1 MADNDM
7 VAQRGFNVGDHRGS
21 RSLFGLKRSQVIGEI
36 SSLVVAFLALFV
48 LGAGSGLAALVAI
61 SVLGS
66 VGFLIGLRRQTLD
79 MMVLSVANLVHE
91 KYIQNQQDHRHD
103 MFGLS
108 GAPAGISYVVSS
120 QRGGAARISNKRRRR
135 TADKKSVR
143 LTQSG
148 ASRVHDVSIGEGM
161 VLGVLKAGRG
171 KRGAV
176 AFEVFGESFL
186 YADRNEQLARASLFG
201 SMLGTLSSFAGAV
214 DSLVFLYL
222 VDPEKTGNTEEVV
235 EGWPEDLRNL
245 YHEIENQRVIRRC
258 FFIVRLSDI
267 SAVEKN
273 WSELVD
279 SISGLGLRCSPA
291 DSKALAEI
299 YGFGSREA
307 VSREVL
313 HMRSNW
319 SHILV
324 GDRVMR
330 LFEVAQLPTGEIQ
343 PDFLVPFVS
352 SLVEQSM
359 LSFEFKAIDSRV
371 AMKKVRSKRS
381 GITADAGIRALFG
394 FLSRASEARA
404 ITSLELQE
412 NDLDLG
418 YEMFAVTGQ
427 FALFA
432 DDLAGLSSA
441 AREVATKAEKSGLAL
456 ECAYGRQMRARR
468 KLFGSFR

>member
-1 MADNDM
+1 MADIDM
-7 VAQRGFNVGDHRGS
+7 VAQRGFNVGDHPGS
-21 RSLFGLKRSQVIGEI
+21 RSLFGLRKSQVIGEI
-36 SSLVVAFLALFV
+36 ASLVAAFLALFV
-48 LGAGSGLAALVAI
+48 LGAGAGLAALVAI

-66 VGFLIGLRRQTLD
+66 AGFLIGLRRQTLD
-79 MMVLSVANLVHE
+79 TVALSLTNLVHE
-91 KYIQNQQDHRHD
+91 KYIQKQLDHRHD
-103 MFGLS
+103 MFGLA
-108 GAPAGISYVVSS
+108 GAPTGASYVVSS
-120 QRGGAARISNKRRRR
+120 HRGGAARISNKRRRR
-135 TADKKSVR
+135 RADKNSVR
-143 LTQSG
+143 LTPSG
-148 ASRVHDVSIGEGM
+148 ASRVRDVPIGNEA
-161 VLGVLKAGRG
+161 VLGVLKAGHG

-201 SMLGTLSSFAGAV
+201 SMLGALSSFANAV
-214 DSLVFLYL
+214 ESLVFLYL
-222 VDPEKTGNTEEVV
+222 VDPGNAGNAEAVS
-235 EGWPEDLRNL
+235 EGWPEDLKNL
-245 YHEIENQRVIRRC
+245 YKEIEDQRIIRRC
-258 FFIVRLSDI
+258 FFIVSLTDI
-267 SAVEKN
+267 SAPDKN
-273 WSELVD
+273 WTELVD

-291 DSKALAEI
+291 DSKTLAEI
-299 YGFGSREA
+299 YGFGSREE

-313 HMRSNW
+313 HMRSSW

-330 LFEVAQLPTGEIQ
+330 LFEVTQLPTGEVQ

-352 SLVEQSM
+352 SLAEQSI

-394 FLSRASEARA
+394 FLSRTSEARA
-404 ITSLELQE
+404 ITSLEIQE

-418 YEMFAVTGQ
+418 YEMFSVSGQ

-441 AREVATKAEKSGLAL
+441 ARDVAAKAEKSGLTL